1 MNKLFS
7 NMLRN
12 YFIIF
17 TVIILE
23 TSLFNPSHAFTFR
36 EIMLSALFTLAANLT
51 SLVFYSKT
59 ELSVSHRYIRMVI
72 HFVLLEAVILIL
84 GNILGQV
91 SGIMQT
97 AIFALEILG
106 IYVLVIFI
114 AWLIDR
120 KSAND
125 INQRLAA
132 MRSEGNNP
140 SIKAEDA

>member
-36 EIMLSALFTLAANLT
+36 EIMLSALFSLAANLT
-51 SLVFYSKT
+51 SLAFYSKT
-59 ELSVSHRYIRMVI
+59 ELSVRHRYIRMVI

-84 GNILGQV
+84 GIILGQV
-91 SGIMQT
+91 SGIMQI

-106 IYVLVIFI
+106 IYALVIII
-114 AWLIDR
+114 AWLIDC

-125 INQRLAA
+125 INQRLAS
-132 MRSEGNNP
+132 MRSDR
-140 SIKAEDA
+140 K

>member
-1 MNKLFS
+1 
-7 NMLRN
+7 MLRN

-23 TSLFNPSHAFTFR
+23 TSLFNPSHALTFR
-36 EIMLSALFTLAANLT
+36 EIMLSALFSLAGNLT

-59 ELSVSHRYIRMVI
+59 ELSVRHRYIRTVI

-91 SGIMQT
+91 SGIIQT
-97 AIFALEILG
+97 AILSLEILG
-106 IYVLVIFI
+106 IYALVIII

-132 MRSEGNNP
+132 MRSEG
-140 SIKAEDA
+140 K